1 MSLAISPAIG
11 ISAIATYEPPWTL
24 RNDWFQ
30 DILPRKFVEHSGIVS
45 RRISQEDEVTMGV
58 RAVENLRKETRFVLS
73 DCAAVVFVASSLVAP
88 AVAGKSPN
96 RKQVAREYRQVAA
109 RQFCRRLGLPEVPVF
124 SINWGCSGYAR
135 AMAIVHHFILPT
147 MPLRPHQFIL
157 VVTVNRTSKIVDFG
171 CKQTAPVF
179 GDMAQ
184 ATLLA
189 RVGSEQ
195 HPVHFA
201 LVHAAAE
208 NRPVDGVFFDFHWRE
223 NVLVPTPD
231 GGRCSLPRRLVFSLN
246 MMGIADAAPRA
257 MADAT
262 ATALQ
267 ATGIS
272 PEEVAFVVPHQA
284 GAGIVR
290 LTAMRLDRIGVR
302 GEVVNGLTRDV
313 GNVSSSSVPY
323 ALKQNW
329 SRLGGTIVCP
339 TAGVGG
345 PGQAQVSQ
353 GCVILQATRTHAI
366 AARAA

>member
-1 MSLAISPAIG
+1 
-11 ISAIATYEPPWTL
+11 
-24 RNDWFQ
+24 
-30 DILPRKFVEHSGIVS
+30 
-45 RRISQEDEVTMGV
+45 
-58 RAVENLRKETRFVLS
+58 
-73 DCAAVVFVASSLVAP
+73 
-88 AVAGKSPN
+88 
-96 RKQVAREYRQVAA
+96 
-109 RQFCRRLGLPEVPVF
+109 
-124 SINWGCSGYAR
+124 
-135 AMAIVHHFILPT
+135 MAIVHRFIVPT

-157 VVTVNRTSKIVDFG
+157 VVTANRTSQIVDFG

-189 RVGSEQ
+189 RIDSVQ

-201 LVHAAAE
+201 LVHATAE
-208 NRPVDGVFFDFHWRE
+208 NRPVHGVFFDFQWRE

-262 ATALQ
+262 AMALQ
-267 ATGIS
+267 TAAIA
-272 PEEVAFVVPHQA
+272 PKDVAFVVPHQA
-284 GAGIVR
+284 GGIVR
-290 LTAMRLDRIGVR
+290 LTAMTLDRIGVR